1 MTSLQVPRWA
11 ISFADLTM
19 LLLAFFVLLQAGDTS
34 TVAAGARSAFSKEPV
49 AAPLLH
55 ARAADLF
62 EPGEARLNAGAR
74 DSLNRIGARA
84 ERAGKSLVVESNG
97 RDGSGARLDGWELS
111 AARAAAVARGLA
123 GATLPED
130 RVTIM
135 MPNERGVDEG
145 KGQSLTVRL
154 GS

>member
-1 MTSLQVPRWA
+1 MTSVQVPRWA

-19 LLLAFFVLLQAGDTS
+19 LLLAFFVLLQSGDTS
-34 TVAAGARSAFSKEPV
+34 TVAAGARSAFSDEPV

-55 ARAADLF
+55 ARAAELF
-62 EPGEARLNAGAR
+62 EPGEARLNARAR

-84 ERAGKSLVVESNG
+84 AQAGKSLVVESNG
-97 RDGSGARLDGWELS
+97 ADGSGARLDGWELS
-111 AARAAAVARGLA
+111 AARAAAVARAIA
-123 GATLPED
+123 GARLPED

-135 MPNERGVDEG
+135 MPNERGADSG
-145 KGQSLTVRL
+145 KGQSLTVRI